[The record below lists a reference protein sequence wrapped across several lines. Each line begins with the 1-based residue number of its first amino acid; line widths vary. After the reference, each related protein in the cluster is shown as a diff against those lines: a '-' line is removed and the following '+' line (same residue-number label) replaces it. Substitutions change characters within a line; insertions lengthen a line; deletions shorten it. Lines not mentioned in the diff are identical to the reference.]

1 MNREPDPTHAFDA
14 SAAST
19 TCERAAILSVELL
32 YGEAEA
38 GARAELDA
46 HLARCARCAAAE
58 SARGAAH
65 AALANTSATL
75 VLAATAAPMATPL
88 QRSQPSRTDRLR
100 RARRR
105 AWRAVAAALL
115 VLGVGGALH
124 ALESARRAELAS
136 AQRRELAGLAERLER
151 ALLQRDELWR
161 EALLVAQQSNAA
173 LVHDELRSRDG
184 AQHEALAR
192 LHLEQVV
199 ENARL
204 RAAIADLAAFAGYG
218 RVGD

>member
-1 MNREPDPTHAFDA
+1 MSREPDPTDAFDA

-38 GARAELDA
+38 GARSELDA

-58 SARGAAH
+58 SARSAAH
-65 AALANTSATL
+65 AALASASTSL
-75 VLAATAAPMATPL
+75 VLAATSTEVEASARPPRVARAGRL
-88 QRSQPSRTDRLR
+88 GRT
-100 RARRR
+100 RRR

-173 LVHDELRSRDG
+173 LVRDELGSRD
-184 AQHEALAR
+184 AEQHEALAR